1 MNFQSNNTKMTRG
14 VEQDQDRSR
23 LKMSRGRIRA
33 TTLKMN
39 KNLALPNRF
48 NDSRLDIQRQSTT
61 SGFSKEDV
69 APVRAAS
76 AMALFS
82 DKVSI
87 SPQLVGPSFRI
98 SFKNDSRDTAK
109 IN

>member
-1 MNFQSNNTKMTRG
+1 MI
-14 VEQDQDRSR
+14 VPQDYIRRVQESSR

-33 TTLKMN
+33 TTLRTN
-39 KNLALPNRF
+39 KNLALPNRL

-61 SGFSKEDV
+61 SGFSNEDV
-69 APVRAAS
+69 SPMRTAS

-87 SPQLVGPSFRI
+87 SPQLVGPSFGI
-98 SFKNDSRDTAK
+98 NLKNDSRDTA
-109 IN
+109 